1 MVHDESSPERERERE
16 REREGER
23 EREKSVFLCSL
34 NMDDVEEK
42 GRGGYK

>member
-1 MVHDESSPERERERE
+1 VVHDESSPEREREGKR
-16 REREGER
+16 RRKR
-23 EREKSVFLCSL
+23 KSVFLCSL